1 VDYEAQLEQ
10 IAEEIKTSIGEEYSV
25 PRNIRAKAKSA
36 VEDYLMKKSDDLD
49 LRIYST
55 ISILEEQ
62 IDDANIPQ
70 HARTKLYELIRD
82 LESIVQKVKGSTGTL
97 HSQPAILQ
105 HPIPRYTSS
114 PSPIPTLRVHFTHYP
129 LLSSYP
135 FLPLEERP
143 PPFAFGMV
151 PLLGCVI

>member
-1 VDYEAQLEQ
+1 MGETVDYEAQLER
-10 IAEEIKTSIGEEYSV
+10 IADEIKTSIGEEYSV

-36 VEDYLMKKSDDLD
+36 VEDYLMKKNDELD

-82 LESIVQKVKGSTGTL
+82 LESIVQKVKG
-97 HSQPAILQ
+97 
-105 HPIPRYTSS
+105 
-114 PSPIPTLRVHFTHYP
+114 
-129 LLSSYP
+129 
-135 FLPLEERP
+135 
-143 PPFAFGMV
+143 
-151 PLLGCVI
+151 

>member
-1 VDYEAQLEQ
+1 LPVGETVDYEAQLEQ

-82 LESIVQKVKGSTGTL
+82 LESIVQKVKG
-97 HSQPAILQ
+97 
-105 HPIPRYTSS
+105 
-114 PSPIPTLRVHFTHYP
+114 
-129 LLSSYP
+129 
-135 FLPLEERP
+135 
-143 PPFAFGMV
+143 
-151 PLLGCVI
+151 

>member
-1 VDYEAQLEQ
+1 MDYEAQLEQ

-36 VEDYLMKKSDDLD
+36 VEDHLLKKSDDLD
-49 LRIYST
+49 MRIYST

-82 LESIVQKVKGSTGTL
+82 LEAIVQKVKG
-97 HSQPAILQ
+97 
-105 HPIPRYTSS
+105 
-114 PSPIPTLRVHFTHYP
+114 
-129 LLSSYP
+129 
-135 FLPLEERP
+135 
-143 PPFAFGMV
+143 
-151 PLLGCVI
+151 